1 MHKFLKSIFIL
12 VVSIATGAI
21 VDAGAATFL
30 GNLGDRYNRGSLN
43 YAQHKLA
50 HFVVG
55 FCAHELKGEDGLSGG
70 LGAVIGEVVAEHLQR
85 EALESTFREAERYGL
100 SDEERLELYLKNIEN
115 SEKLGRL
122 AAAGTAF
129 IGRLEIT
136 TADSAAQTAIEENS
150 LPHLIAGGAIMSYLA
165 YDYFQVL
172 YTEGWDGLFARIQ
185 QEYAESLSVGPNP
198 TVVATAYLAMKWE
211 RITARFM
218 ASPLGRFVEAK
229 LIKPSNKAFDDFVQ
243 FLVSKTPVSHP
254 AFVGASNATTSSK
267 ELQQS
272 FTLFSKKL
280 SQNAAKSKTVIPD
293 KVGRFT
299 TVKNG
304 RIGMN
309 VDAVRKHLKDLTNDK
324 NPVLKRVN
332 NEAGI
337 YQVMQDSG
345 CLKKNQYIRLDD
357 AYVQDV
363 TFCPHAHIEVLKTS
377 NPRNRQLLF
386 ECIIDENGCFKKK
399 G

>member
-1 MHKFLKSIFIL
+1 MLRFLTAVLLYIGASTSAVSAGLVSKFVPDTDKKLPFSAHAARNLKKAAIHTATSTAANGGKVARNAL
-12 VVSIATGAI
+12 SAVTGAM

-30 GNLGDRYNRGSLN
+30 GNLGDRYDRGSLN

-70 LGAVIGEVVAEHLQR
+70 LGAVIGEIVAEHLQR

-211 RITARFM
+211 HITARFM

-229 LIKPSNKAFDDFVQ
+229 LIKPGTKTFDDFVQ
-243 FLVSKTPVSHP
+243 FLVSKTPVFHP
-254 AFVGASNATTSSK
+254 AFVGTSNATISSK
-267 ELQQS
+267 DLQQS

-280 SQNAAKSKTVIPD
+280 SQNAAKSKTVIPERVVD
-293 KVGRFT
+293 TQIGRDLFVKGKVQ
-299 TVKNG
+299 
-304 RIGMN
+304 IGKF
-309 VDAVRKHLKDLTNDK
+309 R
-324 NPVLKRVN
+324 
-332 NEAGI
+332 
-337 YQVMQDSG
+337 
-345 CLKKNQYIRLDD
+345 
-357 AYVQDV
+357 
-363 TFCPHAHIEVLKTS
+363 
-377 NPRNRQLLF
+377 
-386 ECIIDENGCFKKK
+386 
-399 G
+399 